1 MLGILWVTREE
12 KIQAAI
18 EAAMERAR
26 NDPVNREAFVY
37 LWYDGNTHK
46 FYLGWHLG
54 SPNDGYTHSSTVMPK
69 FTADNIPPGFRR
81 RILAYGTRDEMI
93 ALEERLLTDRYFHGK
108 KMKDLNEA
116 ETNRILEKHYGIKSK
131 EDKHKPTSR
140 WHKYYN
146 EGIEWKFK
154 KKHQYD
160 SDKDREVRAFHK
172 WRRVGG
178 MSASKAM
185 KNAW

>member
-1 MLGILWVTREE
+1 MDERER
-12 KIQAAI
+12 KIQAAL
-18 EAAMERAR
+18 EAAMERVR

-37 LWYDGNTHK
+37 LWYDGNAKK

-54 SPNDGYTHSSTVMPK
+54 SPDDGYTHSSTVMPR

-81 RILAYGTRDEMI
+81 RILAYGTRDEMKY
-93 ALEERLLTDRYFHGK
+93 LEEKLLTDRYFHGK

-116 ETNRILEKHYGIKSK
+116 ESKRLLDKHYGINSK
-131 EDKHKPTSR
+131 RDIHTHKPTSR

-160 SDKDREVRAFHK
+160 SDKDREVRAYNK

-178 MSASKAM
+178 MHASKAM
-185 KNAW
+185 KNAYGR